1 MRTLMTFC
9 LTSFLLAYL
18 VIAATAAQPDP
29 IAILKNTYDA
39 CNSGYDSFQ
48 RLKGT
53 CVDQSGSTCS
63 DKLAFI
69 AQQMRR
75 CSIAIQN
82 VGLWARAQDNLGVDA
97 AAGIE
102 PFTNRMMA
110 IERLANTEQRVCGTE
125 ACEATVGAGKIY
137 AEQGNK
143 HLAQKLF
150 RKALIVFTGDD
161 YKGCRQEAEF
171 GLQDLGQ
178 LK

>member
-9 LTSFLLAYL
+9 LTPFLLAYI

-48 RLKGT
+48 SLKGT
-53 CVDQSGSTCS
+53 CGAQSGPTCS
-63 DKLAFI
+63 DKLTFI
-69 AQQMRR
+69 AQQMRK
-75 CSIAIQN
+75 CSIAIQD
-82 VGLWARAQDNLGVDA
+82 VGLWARSQDALGVDA

-102 PFTNRMMA
+102 PFNNQMMA
-110 IERLANTEQRVCGTE
+110 IEQLANTEQRVCGTE

-143 HLAQKLF
+143 QLAQKLY
-150 RKALIVFTGDD
+150 RKALVVFTGDD

-171 GLQDLGQ
+171 GIQDLGQ